1 MVFLVIGIVLV
12 VAVGAVITRRSRTP
26 VEPQEM
32 QQSDAPAQV
41 ENAPV
46 VEAPRTEN
54 TEIPDSV
61 VLSHTP
67 TPVPAPPAAGAP
79 LPQPPAP
86 PAAPEPVAPPPLSIS
101 EEIVPL
107 KPVLAAEP
115 ISSPSALS
123 SATYSSVAPASL
135 SGESPYA
142 FGNSEEPKAKA
153 DSTLL
158 RWSGRTGSIQVGE
171 LAIRGPVAYWSDGP
185 ASTPE
190 PSCIDILLPVE
201 VPGEGGGNLPAEGAP
216 SYREMTPLQRGA
228 YLLWLAGGRIQPP
241 LHVSHPVMWIFGLER
256 RVLADRLDIPLC
268 IGEAFRLLPLIRW
281 ESLRQGLIKF
291 ITWMAAKM
299 WLPEDQL
306 LAFSRSLPSVPT
318 EILSM
323 LLRPYADSRLPL
335 PAAIAFAVMRGS
347 SLGGEQRNLQHSD
360 DLMARFST
368 LYRTKCP
375 GGLVLPRPKNSVFVA
390 YVPTNPSLAGEKNA
404 AGGVLELPDFFK
416 DPGDFAPLIA
426 VWNEFLKSLAP
437 DSPAVPDAPA
447 ETEERPDWDSF
458 VREIQ
463 GDEGET
469 EEAENAPPT
478 GPALTSLGAL
488 ADLMRIERRK
498 TESGDY
504 KKPGAADR
512 KKIAEAAHVEGFLVV
527 PNLGIAGKEYH
538 WEDPVALTP
547 LEMGAR
553 PSPDHNAAA
562 LMLEFSCALT
572 GSSPT
577 EEVARLNDWFS
588 LSSDDRERLLALTE
602 VLSARPPDPEN
613 IGECLQFWLSREQ
626 RAVVRDFL
634 DGFLVQPA
642 PEAVRADLSRT
653 VCTTLDV
660 ATTDP
665 PPGPRETPLA
675 LGEQVVK
682 VLGALF
688 KE

>member
-1 MVFLVIGIVLV
+1 MVFLIIGIVIA
-12 VAVGAVITRRSRTP
+12 VAVGAVVTRRSRHP
-26 VEPQEM
+26 AKPQEI
-32 QQSDAPAQV
+32 QRSDTGAPLETAPPVAVPAV
-41 ENAPV
+41 ENV
-46 VEAPRTEN
+46 GNVEN
-54 TEIPDSV
+54 TEVPDSV
-61 VLSHTP
+61 VLSHIRT
-67 TPVPAPPAAGAP
+67 PAAEPP
-79 LPQPPAP
+79 LIP
-86 PAAPEPVAPPPLSIS
+86 PAAPPVPFTS
-101 EEIVPL
+101 EEIIPL

-123 SATYSSVAPASL
+123 SATYSSVAPPAL

-142 FGNSEEPKAKA
+142 FGSSEEPKAKA
-153 DSTLL
+153 NAALL
-158 RWSGRTGSIQVGE
+158 RWSGRTGTIQVGD
-171 LAIRGPVAYWSDGP
+171 LTVRGPVAYWSDGP

-190 PSCIDILLPVE
+190 PSAIDVSLPVE
-201 VPGEGGGNLPAEGAP
+201 YPGEGGGGALPAEGAP

-241 LHVSHPVMWIFGLER
+241 LHVSHPVLWIFGLER
-256 RVLADRLDIPLC
+256 RVLADRLDVPLC

-281 ESLRQGLIKF
+281 DSLRLGLTRF

-299 WLPEDQL
+299 WLPEEQL
-306 LAFSRSLPSVPT
+306 LAFSRSLPTVPT

-347 SLGGEQRNLQHSD
+347 SPGGEQRSLPHTD
-360 DLMARFST
+360 DLLTRFSS
-368 LYRTKCP
+368 LYRSKCP
-375 GGLVLPRPKNSVFVA
+375 GGLVVPKPKNSVFVA

-416 DPGDFAPLIA
+416 DPGDFAPLFA
-426 VWNEFLKSLAP
+426 VWNEFLKTSAAAP
-437 DSPAVPDAPA
+437 DA
-447 ETEERPDWDSF
+447 EPEPPREAAERPDWDSF
-458 VREIQ
+458 VREIR
-463 GDEGET
+463 GDEDAVP
-469 EEAENAPPT
+469 EAEESPSPT
-478 GPALTSLGAL
+478 EPAFTNLGAL

-498 TESGDY
+498 TESGEY

-512 KKIAEAAHVEGFLVV
+512 KKIAEAACVEGFLVV

-562 LMLEFSCALT
+562 LMLEFACALA
-572 GSSPT
+572 GSSSP
-577 EEVARLNDWFS
+577 EELRARLNDRFS
-588 LSSDDRERLLALTE
+588 LSADDGARLAALVE
-602 VLSARPPDPEN
+602 VLSVRPSDPEN

-626 RAVVRDFL
+626 RGVVRDFL
-634 DGFLVQPA
+634 DDFLVRPA
-642 PEAVRADLSRT
+642 PEDARADLTRAI
-653 VCTTLDV
+653 CLALDLP
-660 ATTDP
+660 ADDP
-665 PPGPRETPLA
+665 PGGAQETPSA
-675 LGEQVVK
+675 LGGQVVK